1 MEDEQCKHCLAATNL
16 GKQYVFLTEEA
27 TSKIDIL
34 ERCYISKAE
43 REFYSK
49 QKEEDVNDSD
59 NKVKYALIKYK
70 RDGKYIEEILK

>member
-1 MEDEQCKHCLAATNL
+1 MGTFVSNKLFN
-16 GKQYVFLTEEA
+16 FLTVEA

-59 NKVKYALIKYK
+59 NKIKFALIKYK
-70 RDGKYIEEILK
+70 RDGKYIEEILENERIR